1 MNSSNNNSLF
11 ANLKNDAT
19 SGLVVFLIAVPLCL
33 GIALACGA
41 PLIAGINAGIVGG
54 IVVGFLSKSQLSVSG
69 PAAGL
74 TAIVASAIISLG
86 RFELFLC
93 AVIVAGIFQF
103 ILGMIRAGSISSY
116 FPSNVI
122 EGMLAAIG
130 VIIILKEIP
139 HAIGYDKDNEG
150 DFFFVEASGDNTFSA
165 ITHAINYIHPGAVIV
180 GLVSLAILILWQRP
194 VFRKIQWLPGGLV
207 AVLAG
212 TLVNEIMIRM
222 NSGWTIM
229 SSHLVRLP
237 VPKNFSEYLDQYIMP
252 DFSGFMMPEVWQI
265 GLVLAVVASIES
277 LLCVEATDKLDPM
290 KRLTSGNAEL
300 RAQGIGNIVAG
311 LIGALPVTS
320 VIVRSSANINAG
332 ARSKMSTIIHGTLLL
347 VCVAL
352 IPALINHIPL
362 ASLAAILIVTG
373 YRLCKPSVAIHMW
386 KEGGIN
392 QFVPFIITVVAVVLT
407 DLLKGVGIGLVTSII
422 FMLRNNISIP
432 YSYNRSR
439 YSSNDLIK
447 INLSQQV
454 SFLNKASI
462 KKTLQAIPYNASV
475 IIDASNTDYID
486 FDVLDTIREFQLSTA
501 PQKKIKVSLTGFRD
515 LHNVSSSI
523 SQHELISDLMH
534 VDEVPERSA
543 GDHKELL
550 KQLRENAEKPANN
563 ENIKG

>member
-1 MNSSNNNSLF
+1 MNSSSNHY
-11 ANLKNDAT
+11 LKNDAT

-33 GIALACGA
+33 GIALASGA

-54 IVVGFLSKSQLSVSG
+54 IVVGFFSKSQLSVSG

-74 TAIVASAIISLG
+74 TAIVAAAIISLG

-93 AVIVAGIFQF
+93 AVIVAGIFQLL
-103 ILGMIRAGSISSY
+103 LGMLRAGSISSY

-150 DFFFVEASGDNTFSA
+150 DFFFFEASGDNTFSA
-165 ITHAINYIHPGAVIV
+165 ITHALNYIHPGAVIV
-180 GLVSLAILILWQRP
+180 GLVSLAVLLLWQRP

-212 TLVNEIMIRM
+212 TLVNEIMIQM
-222 NSGWTIM
+222 HAGWQIM
-229 SSHLVRLP
+229 STHLVRLP
-237 VPKNFSEYLDQYIMP
+237 VPKNFSEYLGQYILP
-252 DFSGFMMPEVWQI
+252 DFRGFLMPEIWQT
-265 GLVLAVVASIES
+265 GLVLAIVASIES

-290 KRLTSGNAEL
+290 KRFTSGNAEL

-332 ARSKMSTIIHGTLLL
+332 ARSKMSTMIHGSLLL

-362 ASLAAILIVTG
+362 ASLAAVLIVTG

-386 KEGGIN
+386 KEGGVS
-392 QFVPFIITVVAVVLT
+392 QFVPFIITVIAVVFT
-407 DLLKGVGIGLVTSII
+407 DLLKGVGIGLVVSIL
-422 FMLRNNISIP
+422 FMLRNNLRIP

-439 YSSNDLIK
+439 YSNNDLIK
-447 INLSQQV
+447 ITLSQQV

-462 KKTLQAIPYNASV
+462 KETLQAIPENARV
-475 IIDASNTDYID
+475 IIDATHTDYID
-486 FDVLDTIREFQLSTA
+486 FDVLDTIREFQLSQA
-501 PQKKIKVSLTGFRD
+501 PRKQIKVSLTGFKD
-515 LHNVSSSI
+515 LHQVSPSI
-523 SQHELISDLMH
+523 SQNELIAELMH
-534 VDEVPERSA
+534 MDEVPERSS
-543 GDHKELL
+543 GDHKKLL
-550 KQLRENAEKPANN
+550 KQLRENAVKTTTD
-563 ENIKG
+563 ENHN